1 MRSPPLESW
10 IHDDSM
16 TSNRVLLARRS
27 RCVNQRKPMN
37 HTSIF
42 EHDRRQL
49 PPIIGLLAVGG
60 AAVGEEVCLARIGA
74 SRKGFHRCDAV
85 LSQAIRDIG
94 QEIELPVAFA
104 FGRDEELC
112 IGGIGDNKPS
122 LEFRSDFIGRL
133 ADAWSDSSTD
143 TLALGSQAYHR
154 SHGRFGNAG

>member
-1 MRSPPLESW
+1 MRSPSLESW

-16 TSNRVLLARRS
+16 TSDRVLLARRS

-94 QEIELPVAFA
+94 RKIELPVAFA
-104 FGRDEELC
+104 FGRHKELC
-112 IGGIGDNKPS
+112 IGGIGGDETNLAIPA
-122 LEFRSDFIGRL
+122 DFLGRL
-133 ADAWSDSSTD
+133 ADAGCRISTGKVALWSQS
-143 TLALGSQAYHR
+143 YPC
-154 SHGRFGNAG
+154 SHS